1 MSSEPE
7 KRRARSLFTRADGA
21 SPKLKPLAAKMHSPA
36 VPQVAVD
43 RICEAALELFVQKGY
58 RATTIDEIAKRGGLT
73 KGAIYYYFKSKA
85 ELLCE
90 IVNRVEV
97 DYPRHRPEHGTP
109 GEKLVEFMHTQAR
122 WAIERPNNLFLLILM
137 SVEFKDEQNDI
148 KLTIDRIYAEMSN
161 TVAVILDEGKAAGV
175 FRSTLPSDQ
184 LGAFYV
190 AAHNGLMLEWFRG
203 GRAPRKGS
211 ELVRALRHVM
221 LSTLS
226 YTALEHSA
234 AGVELEILG
243 SKNPKPARREKRVS
257 R

>member
-1 MSSEPE
+1 MTSGPE
-7 KRRARSLFTRADGA
+7 RDHLRSLFAKAGGGSPRAA
-21 SPKLKPLAAKMHSPA
+21 PLAKLRSPA
-36 VPQVAVD
+36 APQVAVD

-58 RATTIDEIAKRGGLT
+58 RASTIDEIAKRGRLT

-90 IVNRVEV
+90 IVNRVEAS
-97 DYPRHRPEHGTP
+97 YPRSRPEHGTP
-109 GEKLVEFMHTQAR
+109 GQKLVEFMHMQAK

-137 SVEFKDEQNDI
+137 SIEFKDVQNDI

-161 TVAVILDEGKAAGV
+161 TVAEILDEGKAAGV
-175 FRSTLPSDQ
+175 FRSAIPSRD

-190 AAHNGLMLEWFRG
+190 AAHDGLMLEWYRG
-203 GRAPRKGS
+203 GRALRKGN

-226 YTALEHSA
+226 YAAPEHSS
-234 AGVELEILG
+234 AGNEIAILDG
-243 SKNPKPARREKRVS
+243 KGVKPARRKTRPL